1 MSRAYQNHAKERE
14 RKVAVYGLPI
24 FRDQSRM
31 RRNQVW
37 LVRATPLS
45 AAILFAGISLW
56 LGACQ
61 SPKTAKQQITDPNAV
76 FAQGGAHEETGS
88 TPARGGGH
96 RNRGQTQPGQTQPQG
111 TPAND

>member
-1 MSRAYQNHAKERE
+1 MSRTDVASLPESVKEGE
-14 RKVAVYGLPI
+14 RKVAVYSLAL

-31 RRNQVW
+31 RRNHVW
-37 LVRATPLS
+37 PVRATPLN
-45 AAILFAGISLW
+45 AAILFAGITLC

-88 TPARGGGH
+88 TPARGGG
-96 RNRGQTQPGQTQPQG
+96 RRSRVQTQTTG
-111 TPAND
+111 ANSN

>member
-1 MSRAYQNHAKERE
+1 MLRAYQNHAKERE
-14 RKVAVYGLPI
+14 RKEAVYRLAL

-37 LVRATPLS
+37 SVPATPLN
-45 AAILFAGISLW
+45 AAILFAGITLC

-61 SPKTAKQQITDPNAV
+61 SPKTAKHQITDPNAV

-88 TPARGGGH
+88 TPARGGGR
-96 RNRGQTQPGQTQPQG
+96 RNRVQNQTTGAT
-111 TPAND
+111 ND